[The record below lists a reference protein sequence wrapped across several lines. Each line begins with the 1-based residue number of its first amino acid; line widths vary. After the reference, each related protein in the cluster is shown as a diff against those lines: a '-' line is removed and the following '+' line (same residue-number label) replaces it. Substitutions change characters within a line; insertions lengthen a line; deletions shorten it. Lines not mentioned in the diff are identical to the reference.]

1 MRFGRRPLLS
11 TLPDD
16 ELKRLEPLRL
26 RDRLLGEAA
35 EHFARGRVE
44 EGVAALNRLCLATI
58 DEETLAASDPFLRVI
73 ANDRRIVATT
83 DLTRTP
89 SEDEVVVVYG
99 NFPHSFDNV
108 VVNNPIRRHVAG
120 FGELPH
126 DVVESDLRWGGV
138 ARIVVINADHR
149 ADRLDAV
156 MRELAMAGAPL
167 DRVLRQPAVFEEVTG
182 DKWVDGQ
189 IGCLKSHRDSLRLA
203 VPRQGEHVLILEDD
217 FCFTSDLARH
227 LDDLWSF
234 TERRYDYVICLL
246 ATSKNGRIEP
256 RDDLVSESRQPCT
269 NSAAYLVSGDHYDRL
284 SAMQENAIEQLIAT
298 RDPNRYAADRYWS
311 GLGPE
316 GRLLVFRQKM
326 GFQAASFSDIERR
339 VSRYLD

>member
-1 MRFGRRPLLS
+1 MS
-11 TLPDD
+11 
-16 ELKRLEPLRL
+16 
-26 RDRLLGEAA
+26 
-35 EHFARGRVE
+35 
-44 EGVAALNRLCLATI
+44 
-58 DEETLAASDPFLRVI
+58 S
-73 ANDRRIVATT
+73 
-83 DLTRTP
+83 
-89 SEDEVVVVYG
+89 
-99 NFPHSFDNV
+99 
-108 VVNNPIRRHVAG
+108 VNNPIRRHVAG
-120 FGELPH
+120 VGKPPY
-126 DVVESDLRWGGV
+126 DVVESDLRWGGM

-156 MRELAMAGAPL
+156 MKELAMAGAPL
-167 DRVLRQPAVFEEVTG
+167 VRALRQPAVFQEVTG

-217 FCFTSDLARH
+217 FCFTSDFARH

-316 GRLLVFRQKM
+316 GRLLSSAKKWASRQP
-326 GFQAASFSDIERR
+326 ASATSNAG